1 MGLQVGSGD
10 VGDDDSIS
18 PEEDIRSLSVVG
30 KVLDVDCLL
39 INDEDVS
46 CDSVGCVLECSKVE
60 RFRLSLA
67 VSDHTHGHQHHQS
80 RQLSFADLDMEDV
93 EVKHVGQVNNLTTTT
108 HHLCSV
114 LQQIP
119 NVVDSDS
126 KDDDSVGASWQ
137 VVG

>member
-1 MGLQVGSGD
+1 M
-10 VGDDDSIS
+10 
-18 PEEDIRSLSVVG
+18 
-30 KVLDVDCLL
+30 
-39 INDEDVS
+39 
-46 CDSVGCVLECSKVE
+46 
-60 RFRLSLA
+60 
-67 VSDHTHGHQHHQS
+67 
-80 RQLSFADLDMEDV
+80 DMEDV
-93 EVKHVGQVNNLTTTT
+93 EVKHVGQVNNVT

>member
-1 MGLQVGSGD
+1 MVND
-10 VGDDDSIS
+10 ITETVKDDID
-18 PEEDIRSLSVVG
+18 
-30 KVLDVDCLL
+30 
-39 INDEDVS
+39 NVS
-46 CDSVGCVLECSKVE
+46 
-60 RFRLSLA
+60 
-67 VSDHTHGHQHHQS
+67 
-80 RQLSFADLDMEDV
+80 
-93 EVKHVGQVNNLTTTT
+93 TTT